1 MDKES
6 LEKAQLPGPLIA
18 ALMEINERMMDMEN
32 ILTKI
37 VPMSQN
43 GTDTSELAGH
53 PCRCDTCQEGK
64 STFIEQVVRQTE
76 RRIFQELADAASRF
90 NLGNEADRLAS
101 AYLEHT
107 GRGITTDSLLVEA

>member
-1 MDKES
+1 MKES
-6 LEKAQLPGPLIA
+6 LEKAQLPGPLTTI
-18 ALMEINERMMDMEN
+18 LMEMDTRLIALEQRN
-32 ILTKI
+32 
-37 VPMSQN
+37 PSGN
-43 GTDTSELAGH
+43 GTSESANH
-53 PCRCDTCQEGK
+53 PCKCETCYNNK
-64 STFIEQVVRQTE
+64 TLLIEQVVRQTE